1 MIALIARS
9 SRTPADFRLLDNP
22 RLPIVAAMDI
32 TGRTR
37 VFMILGDPIAQ
48 VQAPALFN
56 PIFRAQGVDAVLVPA
71 HVSPADLSGF
81 VQQVLR
87 ARNID
92 GLWLTIPHKAAV
104 LPLLEHCDRLG
115 RIAQAV
121 NAVRRN
127 ADGTLEGALFD
138 GEGFVKSLD
147 RFDAPVAG
155 RRVLIVGAG
164 GAGMAIAVSLAERGA
179 AAIALYDPT
188 TSRSRTAADR
198 INAAYPHQPALVA
211 TTSDAAG
218 FDLIVQASPL
228 GMDNADALPLDPAS
242 VEPGAVVVDILMKNQ
257 PTPLLRA
264 CAARGVQVHPGFEM
278 LAQQIPDYLHFFG
291 LPVPADLADGRPDGG
306 VGMSMPVPPP
316 IGR

>member
-1 MIALIARS
+1 
-9 SRTPADFRLLDNP
+9 LLDNP

-32 TGRTR
+32 SGRTR
-37 VFMILGDPIAQ
+37 VFLILGDPIAQ

-56 PIFRAQGVDAVLVPA
+56 PIFRSQGVDAVLVPA
-71 HVSPADLSGF
+71 QVSPADLPGF

-104 LPLLEHCDRLG
+104 LPLLDRCDRRG
-115 RIAQAV
+115 QIAQAV

-147 RFDAPVAG
+147 RFDVPVAG

-179 AAIALYDPT
+179 AAIALFDPDA
-188 TSRSRTAADR
+188 SRSSAAAER
-198 INAAYPHQPALVA
+198 INAAFPGQPAAVA
-211 TTSDAAG
+211 HTADAAG
-218 FDLIVQASPL
+218 FDLVVQASPL
-228 GMDNADALPLDPAS
+228 GMEGSDALPLDPAS
-242 VEPGAVVVDILMKNQ
+242 VEAGAVVVDILMKNQ

-264 CAARGVQVHPGFEM
+264 CAARGARVYPGFEM
-278 LAQQIPDYLHFFG
+278 LNQQIPDYLRFFG
-291 LPVPADLADGRPDGG
+291 LPTTNSGHSPTCNASGAGLEVGISRAAPAAAR
-306 VGMSMPVPPP
+306 
-316 IGR
+316 R

>member
-1 MIALIARS
+1 MIALNARS
-9 SRTPADFRLLDNP
+9 SRKSADFQLLDNP
-22 RLPIVAAMDI
+22 RLPIVPPMDI

-56 PIFRAQGVDAVLVPA
+56 PIFRAQGIDAVLVPA
-71 HVSPADLSGF
+71 HVSPADLGGF

-104 LPLLEHCDRLG
+104 LPLLDRCDRLG

-138 GEGFVKSLD
+138 GEGFAKALD
-147 RFDAPVAG
+147 RFEVPVPG
-155 RRVLIVGAG
+155 RRVLIVGTG

-179 AAIALYDPT
+179 AAIALFDPDT
-188 TSRSRTAADR
+188 ARSAAAAAR
-198 INAAYPHQPALVA
+198 INAAFAGQPARVA
-211 TTSDAAG
+211 TTADAAG
-218 FDLIVQASPL
+218 FDLVVQASPL
-228 GMDNADALPLDPAS
+228 GMERGDALPIDPAS

-264 CAARGVQVHPGFEM
+264 CAARGLQVHPGFEK
-278 LAQQIPDYLHFFG
+278 LNQQIPDYLRFFG
-291 LPVPADLADGRPDGG
+291 LPVPGAVADRPADAG
-306 VGMSMPVPPP
+306 VGISMPVPPP

>member
-1 MIALIARS
+1 
-9 SRTPADFRLLDNP
+9 
-22 RLPIVAAMDI
+22 MDI

-71 HVSPADLSGF
+71 QVAPDDLPGF

-104 LPLLEHCDRLG
+104 LPLLDRCDRLG

-121 NAVRRN
+121 NALRRN
-127 ADGTLEGALFD
+127 ADGSLEGALFD
-138 GEGFVKSLD
+138 GKGFVKSLD
-147 RFDAPVAG
+147 HFGVAVAG
-155 RRVLIVGAG
+155 QRVLIVGTG

-179 AAIALYDPT
+179 AAIALFDLDR
-188 TSRSRTAADR
+188 SRSAAAAAR
-198 INAAYPHQPALVA
+198 INAAFAAQPARIA
-211 TTSDAAG
+211 KTADAAG
-218 FDLIVQASPL
+218 FDLVVQASPL
-228 GMDNADALPLDPAS
+228 GMEPGDPLPLNPAS
-242 VEPGAVVVDILMKNQ
+242 VDAGAVVVDILMKNQ

-264 CAARGVQVHPGFEM
+264 CAERGLQVHPGFEM
-278 LAQQIPDYLHFFG
+278 LTRQIPDYLRFFG
-291 LPVPADLADGRPDGG
+291 LPLPDRNPAITAAG
-306 VGMSMPVPPP
+306 VGMSMASPPAC
-316 IGR
+316 GR

>member
-1 MIALIARS
+1 MIARIARS
-9 SRTPADFRLLDNP
+9 SRTSAAFRLLDNP
-22 RLPIVAAMDI
+22 RLPIVPPMDI

-71 HVSPADLSGF
+71 HVSPGDLGGF
-81 VQQVLR
+81 VQHVLR

-104 LPLLEHCDRLG
+104 LPLLDRCDRLG

-127 ADGTLEGALFD
+127 ADGSLEGALFD
-138 GEGFVKSLD
+138 GEGFAKALG
-147 RFDAPVAG
+147 RFEVPVAG
-155 RRVLIVGAG
+155 RRVLIVGTG

-179 AAIALYDPT
+179 AAIALFDPDA
-188 TSRSRTAADR
+188 SRSHAAAER
-198 INAAYPHQPALVA
+198 LNAAYPNRPATVA
-211 TTSDAAG
+211 RSADAAG
-218 FDLIVQASPL
+218 FDLVVQASPL
-228 GMDNADALPLDPAS
+228 GMEPGDALPLDPQS

-264 CAARGVQVHPGFEM
+264 CAERGARVHPGFEM
-278 LAQQIPDYLHFFG
+278 LAQQIPDYLRFFG
-291 LPVPADLADGRPDGG
+291 LPVPADLK
-306 VGMSMPVPPP
+306 VGMTMSADPLPQ
-316 IGR
+316 R

>member
-1 MIALIARS
+1 MRG
-9 SRTPADFRLLDNP
+9 NP
-22 RLPIVAAMDI
+22 RLPIVTAMDI

-71 HVSPADLSGF
+71 QVSPADLTGF

-104 LPLLEHCDRLG
+104 LPLLDHCDRLG

-127 ADGTLEGALFD
+127 ADGSLEGALFD
-138 GEGFVKSLD
+138 GEGFVKALD
-147 RFDAPVAG
+147 RFEVPVAG
-155 RRVLIVGAG
+155 RRVLIVGTG

-179 AAIALYDPT
+179 AAIALFDPER
-188 TSRSRTAADR
+188 SRSAAAAAR
-198 INAAYPHQPALVA
+198 INAAFAGQPARIA
-211 TTSDAAG
+211 KTADAAG
-218 FDLIVQASPL
+218 FDLVVQASPL
-228 GMDNADALPLDPAS
+228 GMDNADALPIDPAS
-242 VEPGAVVVDILMKNQ
+242 VDPGTVLVDILMKNQ

-264 CAARGVQVHPGFEM
+264 CAERGVRVHPGFEM
-278 LAQQIPDYLHFFG
+278 LTQQIPDYLRFFG
-291 LPVPADLADGRPDGG
+291 LPLPDRDRAADAEG
-306 VGMSMPVPPP
+306 VGMSMASPPAC
-316 IGR
+316 GR